1 MLAIEERVEAI
12 DESLLERVTACL
24 IVWQT
29 CRGVCCCRSMKAPC
43 CSYLPIMGPGILSTC
58 RLASKRFHSVHVSCA
73 TSRLGSPQLR
83 GCLFSPTTFPSQT
96 FSITIINM
104 PQHRRRNPHN
114 SSGGVSPCYLDL
126 LISLSD
132 LAVGLWSPTAEATTG
147 VERPVVATRA
157 IKVRTSCPRS

>member
-1 MLAIEERVEAI
+1 MLAIEERVKII
-12 DESLLERVTACL
+12 DARLLERVTACL

-43 CSYLPIMGPGILSTC
+43 RSYLPIMGSGILGTC
-58 RLASKRFHSVHVSCA
+58 SLASKCFHSVHVSL

-83 GCLFSPTTFPSQT
+83 DCLFSPTTFPSQRSPSPSST
-96 FSITIINM
+96 CH
-104 PQHRRRNPHN
+104 QHHRLNPHN
-114 SSGGVSPCYLDL
+114 PSGGVSPCYLDL
-126 LISLSD
+126 LISPPD

-157 IKVRTSCPRS
+157 IEVHTSCPRS